1 MRRLLIAGGLVATC
15 LAVPTQALAIPVY
28 SANGTVAEI
37 TGTVDSFRAA
47 VGTLNSG
54 AINATSGRREINWD
68 GVPDASADPGFIAG
82 DFFNLGTGG
91 RARGLE
97 FSSPTPGAQFMVSAN
112 AGGSESVAFG
122 YPGDFTAFSAQRM
135 FATVGGLVTEVRFF
149 DPTRPAVRATTSA
162 FGAVFE
168 DVETAGDTTLS
179 YYDLNDQLLLTVEV
193 AAGASGSLSFGGA
206 VFESAAVGKVV
217 IHTGNAIL
225 FADGSYGP
233 GADGV
238 VMDDF
243 IYGEPQPVPEPS
255 TYAMFA
261 LGLVGLGV
269 AARRRSRG

>member
-1 MRRLLIAGGLVATC
+1 MRRLLTAGGLVAVC
-15 LAVPTQALAIPVY
+15 IAAPAPALAVSLY
-28 SANGTVAEI
+28 SGSGSVADI
-37 TGTVDSFRAA
+37 TGTVDSFRSAL
-47 VGTLNSG
+47 GTLNSG
-54 AINATSGRREINWD
+54 AINAASGRREINWH
-68 GVPDASADPGFIAG
+68 GVPDASVDPGFIAG
-82 DFFNLGTGG
+82 NFFNSGSGG

-112 AGGSESVAFG
+112 AGGSEAVAFG

-135 FATVGGLVTEVRFF
+135 FAVVGALDTEVRFF
-149 DPTRPAVRATTSA
+149 DPVNPGVRATTRA
-162 FGAVFE
+162 FGAVFQ
-168 DVETAGDTTLS
+168 DVETPGDTTLS
-179 YYDLNDQLLLTVEV
+179 YYDSNDQLLVSV
-193 AAGASGSLSFGGA
+193 AVDAGASGDLSFAGVLFDAA
-206 VFESAAVGKVV
+206 VVGKVV

-233 GADGV
+233 GVDGV